1 MKGSLPAARQA
12 QTLSA
17 VLATLSQCLDLD
29 TGTVIP
35 ELRQAEEVRHRNAPA
50 APGVGDQAAGE
61 LAAEEMD
68 EEEEE
73 EEAPKQRRN
82 GKAARADNDFS
93 DLLPVSAASHIV
105 LYMLQLLFMHTAAHK
120 AIRVDL

>member
-1 MKGSLPAARQA
+1 MSR
-12 QTLSA
+12 
-17 VLATLSQCLDLD
+17 CLDLD
-29 TGTVIP
+29 AGTLIP

-50 APGVGDQAAGE
+50 APDLGDQAAGE

-73 EEAPKQRRN
+73 APKRKRN

-93 DLLPVSAASHIV
+93 DLLPVGGVTHIV
-105 LYMLQLLFMHTAAHK
+105 LYMLLLLFMHAAAREPLRPYELTFEHSK
-120 AIRVDL
+120 LHSSERL